1 MNSKRRIGMS
11 IMLGSALL
19 FGSVTLHADNPLV
32 KKGNAWTY
40 NKEIMGDKPSEQ
52 WDTQQTNE
60 IARPVKWV
68 LHKSGGNPVIWLI
81 YNDTVSKWT
90 TASIASDLQKSY
102 KARGINPDAVQQLTI
117 NANDVYIIGGTDP
130 VKNVRYNTAVFWRVG
145 TNRAYEI
152 ELTAPTNE
160 FSTYEPA
167 YKGMLQTV
175 KIMP

>member
-1 MNSKRRIGMS
+1 MNRKRRISLPILFGT
-11 IMLGSALL
+11 ALL
-19 FGSVTLHADNPLV
+19 LASGTLHAKNPLV
-32 KKGNAWTY
+32 MKGNSWTY

-52 WDTQQTNE
+52 WDTQQTHE
-60 IARPVKWV
+60 VARPVKWV

-81 YNDTVSKWT
+81 YDDTVSKWT

-102 KARGINPDAVQQLTI
+102 KARGITPDAVQQMTI

-145 TNRAYEI
+145 TTRAYQI

-160 FSTYEPA
+160 FSSYEPA
-167 YKGMLQTV
+167 YKGMVQTV
-175 KIMP
+175 KLIP